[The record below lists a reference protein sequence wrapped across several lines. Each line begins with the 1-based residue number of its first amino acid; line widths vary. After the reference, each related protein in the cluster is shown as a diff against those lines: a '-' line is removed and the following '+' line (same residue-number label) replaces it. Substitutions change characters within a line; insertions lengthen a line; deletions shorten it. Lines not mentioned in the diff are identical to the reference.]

1 MASKKQPATATR
13 TRVVVAKPTKKPTA
27 RRKKKADVIDDGLA
41 AGVGYVA
48 PDVFPALPVLGPWLA
63 AHPQVPVSVVAA
75 GVLYVA
81 GQLAGGKWAR
91 SGKYAALGAVGNYL
105 LRRAGE
111 PKTAGLAGAE
121 DRELLNARELFE
133 QIDRQLPPAEPE
145 HQPARV
151 RRIGELKG
159 R

>member
-1 MASKKQPATATR
+1 
-13 TRVVVAKPTKKPTA
+13 V
-27 RRKKKADVIDDGLA
+27 DVIDDGLA

-48 PDVFPALPVLGPWLA
+48 PDIVPALPVVGPWLA
-63 AHPQVPVSVVAA
+63 AHPQVPVPVVAA
-75 GVLYVA
+75 GLLYVA

-111 PKTAGLAGAE
+111 PKTAGLAGASE
-121 DRELLNARELFE
+121 DQGLLDARELFE
-133 QIDRQLPPAEPE
+133 HIDRQLPAAAAEPA
-145 HQPARV
+145 PSARV
-151 RRIGELKG
+151 RRIGELTS